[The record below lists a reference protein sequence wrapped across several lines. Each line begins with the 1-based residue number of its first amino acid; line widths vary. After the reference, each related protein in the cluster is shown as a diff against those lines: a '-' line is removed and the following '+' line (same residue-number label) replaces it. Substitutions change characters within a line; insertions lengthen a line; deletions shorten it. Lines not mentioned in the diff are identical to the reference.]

1 MQLNKIKLLRKNN
14 QRIELFILD
23 NRSNVNN
30 LLIKLKYNKLLNI
43 FNNKINK
50 ILNNI
55 KININKLLKYYKII
69 VNKILNLI
77 INIKLKSRLNLSL
90 TVFTALIYFSSLGVD
105 ASPRKILIF
114 MSSADMLILNGERKY
129 STGVFLNE
137 FYLPYKNL
145 KDQGFEIDF
154 ATLDGKS
161 APIDPESLKLKY
173 WDNEKIQQEAI
184 DFTKLNIKFLNPKSI
199 DSLVKP
205 ELEYSGI
212 IMPGGQGLMVDL
224 LGNEKVLKLIS
235 MFHTKKKSIGLICHS
250 PAILTTYPKESNPFK
265 GYRVNSVTGIEELFI
280 ETFVMKGNPSV
291 RKIASL
297 LEESGLN
304 YEKSLLPGRPFA
316 VKDRNLVS
324 SQNPFSGKEF
334 IDLYNE
340 SLNEFK

>member
-199 DSLVKP
+199 DSLVKA

-212 IMPGGQGLMVDL
+212 IIPGGQGLMVDL

-235 MFHTKKKSIGLICHS
+235 MFHTKKKSIGLICHA

-265 GYRVNSVTGIEELFI
+265 GYRVNSVTGIEEWFI

>member
-23 NRSNVNN
+23 NKSNVNK

-43 FNNKINK
+43 FKNKINK
-50 ILNNI
+50 ILINI

-173 WDNEKIQQEAI
+173 CDNEKIQQEAI

-212 IMPGGQGLMVDL
+212 IIPGGQGLMVDL

-235 MFHTKKKSIGLICHS
+235 IFHTKKKSIGLICHA
-250 PAILTTYPKESNPFK
+250 PAILTTYPKESNPFN
-265 GYRVNSVTGIEELFI
+265 GYRVNSVTGIEEWFI
-280 ETFVMKGNPSV
+280 ETFVMKGTPSV

>member
-1 MQLNKIKLLRKNN
+1 
-14 QRIELFILD
+14 
-23 NRSNVNN
+23 
-30 LLIKLKYNKLLNI
+30 
-43 FNNKINK
+43 
-50 ILNNI
+50 
-55 KININKLLKYYKII
+55 
-69 VNKILNLI
+69 
-77 INIKLKSRLNLSL
+77 
-90 TVFTALIYFSSLGVD
+90 
-105 ASPRKILIF
+105 

-145 KDQGFEIDF
+145 KDQDFEIDF

-212 IMPGGQGLMVDL
+212 IIPGGQGLMVDL

-235 MFHTKKKSIGLICHS
+235 MFHTKKKSIGLICHA
-250 PAILTTYPKESNPFK
+250 PAILTTYPNESNPFK
-265 GYRVNSVTGIEELFI
+265 GYRVNSVTGIEEWFI

>member
-43 FNNKINK
+43 F
-50 ILNNI
+50 

-77 INIKLKSRLNLSL
+77 INIKIKSRLNLSL
-90 TVFTALIYFSSLGVD
+90 TVFTVLIYFSSLGVD

-212 IMPGGQGLMVDL
+212 IIPGGQGLMVDL

-235 MFHTKKKSIGLICHS
+235 MFHTKKKSIGLICHA

-265 GYRVNSVTGIEELFI
+265 GYRVNSVTGIEEWFI

>member
-23 NRSNVNN
+23 NKSNVNN

-69 VNKILNLI
+69 INKILNLI

-90 TVFTALIYFSSLGVD
+90 TVFTVLIYFSSLGVD

-145 KDQGFEIDF
+145 KDQDFEIDF

-212 IMPGGQGLMVDL
+212 IIPGGQGLMVDL

-235 MFHTKKKSIGLICHS
+235 MFHTKKKSIGLICHA

-265 GYRVNSVTGIEELFI
+265 GYRVNSVTGIEEWFI

>member
-23 NRSNVNN
+23 NKSNVNK

-43 FNNKINK
+43 FKNKINK
-50 ILNNI
+50 ILINI
-55 KININKLLKYYKII
+55 KININKLLKYFKII

-212 IMPGGQGLMVDL
+212 IIPGGQGLMVDL

-235 MFHTKKKSIGLICHS
+235 IFHTKKKSIGLICHA

-265 GYRVNSVTGIEELFI
+265 GYRVNSVTGIEEWFI

>member
-1 MQLNKIKLLRKNN
+1 MKLNKITLLRKIN
-14 QRIELFILD
+14 QRINFYDFE
-23 NRSNVNN
+23 NK
-30 LLIKLKYNKLLNI
+30 LIRNKLLNI
-43 FNNKINK
+43 NKTKINK
-50 ILNNI
+50 IMNII
-55 KININKLLKYYKII
+55 KININKLMKNMKNMKIRSR
-69 VNKILNLI
+69 
-77 INIKLKSRLNLSL
+77 INFSFSIF
-90 TVFTALIYFSSLGVD
+90 TVQIYFSVLGID

-114 MSSADMLILNGERKY
+114 MSSADTLILGGERKY
-129 STGVFLNE
+129 PTGIFLNE
-137 FYLPYKNL
+137 FYIPYKNL
-145 KDQGFEIDF
+145 KEQGYEIDF

-161 APIDPESLKLKY
+161 APIDPESLKSKY

-212 IMPGGQGLMVDL
+212 IIPGGQGLMVDL
-224 LGNEKVLKLIS
+224 LGNDKVLDLIS
-235 MFHTKKKSIGLICHS
+235 KFHTKNKSIGLICHA
-250 PAILTTYPKESNPFK
+250 PAILTTYPKESNPFN
-265 GYRVNSVTGIEELFI
+265 GYRVNSVTGIEEWFI
-280 ETFVMKGNPSV
+280 ETFVMKGTPSV

-304 YEKSLLPGRPFA
+304 YEKSFLPGRPYA

-340 SLNEFK
+340 SLSESK

>member
-23 NRSNVNN
+23 NKSNVNN

-50 ILNNI
+50 ILNII

-77 INIKLKSRLNLSL
+77 INIKIKSRLNLSL
-90 TVFTALIYFSSLGVD
+90 TVFTVLIYFSSLGVD
-105 ASPRKILIF
+105 ASPKKILIF

-145 KDQGFEIDF
+145 KDQDFEIDF

-212 IMPGGQGLMVDL
+212 IIPGGQGLMVDL

-235 MFHTKKKSIGLICHS
+235 MFHTKKKSIGLICHA
-250 PAILTTYPKESNPFK
+250 PAILTTYPNESNPFK
-265 GYRVNSVTGIEELFI
+265 GYRVNSVTGIEEWFI